1 MSISAKELAQK
12 LNISAATVSMV
23 LNRKPGISEKTR
35 NLVLDAAREY
45 GYDFSKNGIPPRKK
59 AVSCMSFTKNT
70 EPSSQIRRSSPS

>member
-35 NLVLDAAREY
+35 NLVLEAAREY
-45 GYDFSKNGIPPRKK
+45 GYDFSKKW
-59 AVSCMSFTKNT
+59 AVSYMLFIKSTELSLRTHRSF
-70 EPSSQIRRSSPS
+70 PC